1 MPADTDLIRTRLH
14 FGRSRDQT
22 YGAFG
27 LDRRNLCLD
36 THLIGDIECHRL
48 LQRCREMHQP
58 LVSITTGFQILGF
71 RDLNLQPAAEGIQS
85 WLAHTLKDIG
95 LIDE

>member
-1 MPADTDLIRTRLH
+1 MPADADLIRTRLH

-27 LDRRNLCLD
+27 LHRRHLGLD

-48 LQRCREMHQP
+48 LQRRREMHQP
-58 LVSITTGFQILGF
+58 LVSITTGLQILSFG
-71 RDLNLQPAAEGIQS
+71 DLNLQPAAEVIQS
-85 WLAHTLKDIG
+85 RLAHILKDIG